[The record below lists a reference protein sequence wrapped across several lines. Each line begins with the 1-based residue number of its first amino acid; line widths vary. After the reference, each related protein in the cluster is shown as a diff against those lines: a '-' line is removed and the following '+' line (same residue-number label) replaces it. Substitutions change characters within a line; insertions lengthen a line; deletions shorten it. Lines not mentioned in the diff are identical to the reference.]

1 MKLLMLALLLLARL
15 ADVTTAAEPVDHMPE
30 QQMDTV
36 TVTAEK
42 RPAALQDVPASVTVV
57 GETTIANSGIDK
69 VRQAAQAVPN
79 LFVSEFTAQK
89 LSFPFVRGVGGGS
102 LNPAVTTYYDG
113 VPQLN
118 ANASSIE
125 LLDIERIEF
134 LRGPQGTLYGRNTL
148 GGVIN
153 VVSRTPS
160 FDFGAQGSA
169 TFGNYDLHDYRATV
183 SGERHTIQ
191 PIL

>member
-1 MKLLMLALLLLARL
+1 MTQASVLGCAG
-15 ADVTTAAEPVDHMPE
+15 H
-30 QQMDTV
+30 
-36 TVTAEK
+36 
-42 RPAALQDVPASVTVV
+42 QDVPASVSVV
-57 GETTIANSGIDK
+57 GAATIQDAGIDK
-69 VRQAAQAVPN
+69 VQEGSYYVPN
-79 LFVSEFTAQK
+79 LFISEFTAQK

-118 ANASSIE
+118 ANSSSIE

-153 VVSRTPS
+153 VLSRKPS
-160 FDFGAQGSA
+160 FQLASEASA
-169 TFGNYDLHDYRATV
+169 TGGNYGLQDYRATI
-183 SGERHTIQ
+183 SGPLVDGWQLLIGSLAQ
-191 PIL
+191 SFV